1 MSRSAITQE
10 ASDLGARI
18 RRSRLVANLT
28 QAQLAAMVGV
38 SLSGIRR
45 LESNGQGTIDLLVRV
60 AAALQADAPLAQLFA
75 PAPPSIAQAE
85 MAAALPPRQRA
96 RQRRL
101 RALSDMS
108 GR

>member
-1 MSRSAITQE
+1 MNHSTITQE
-10 ASDLGARI
+10 ATDLGARI
-18 RRSRLVANLT
+18 RCGRLVANLT
-28 QAQLAAMVGV
+28 QAQMAAMVGV

-45 LESNGQGTIDLLVRV
+45 LEANGQGTIDLLVRV
-60 AAALQADAPLAQLFA
+60 AAALQASAPLAQLFA

-85 MAAALPPRQRA
+85 LQVLQPPRQRA

-101 RALSDMS
+101 RASSDLS